1 MKRTLIGSTLAILLA
16 GGAALAA
23 NTVTIHDQSRAD
35 FDVKR
40 GIVETVERLYGRA
53 VVFSDPNP
61 LPAGVEEGLVEG
73 ERLPAAAPIDPVPGK
88 LMDALPVIDNARWV
102 RIGDHIVAVDDLDI
116 VRLAIYDV
124 LA

>member
-53 VVFSDPNP
+53 VIFSDPNP

-73 ERLPAAAPIDPVPGK
+73 ERLPATAPIDPVPGK

-116 VRLAIYDV
+116 VRLA
-124 LA
+124 